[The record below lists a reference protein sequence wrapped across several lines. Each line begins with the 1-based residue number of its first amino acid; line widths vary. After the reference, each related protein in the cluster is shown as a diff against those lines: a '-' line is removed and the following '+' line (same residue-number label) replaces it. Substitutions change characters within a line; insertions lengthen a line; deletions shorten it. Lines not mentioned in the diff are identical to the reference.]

1 MMKKE
6 HLKILRGTDFL
17 RCYTE
22 HVKVATRHNKKLYKE
37 IFVMNTTIKQFEIMD
52 EAMLTGIEGGCS
64 WHGLAQAAV
73 FTGAGNGFRLGV
85 KIRTWQGAAAGA
97 AGGLVIGGVGYGATC
112 WW

>member
-1 MMKKE
+1 
-6 HLKILRGTDFL
+6 
-17 RCYTE
+17 
-22 HVKVATRHNKKLYKE
+22 
-37 IFVMNTTIKQFEIMD
+37 
-52 EAMLTGIEGGCS
+52 CS

-85 KIRTWQGAAAGA
+85 KTRTWQGAAAGA

>member
-37 IFVMNTTIKQFEIMD
+37 IFVMNTTINLSTIFER
-52 EAMLTGIEGGCS
+52 GVS
-64 WHGLAQAAV
+64 SK
-73 FTGAGNGFRLGV
+73 GNNR
-85 KIRTWQGAAAGA
+85 
-97 AGGLVIGGVGYGATC
+97 GVGLSNVREILESYPTVTLKTVSNHFVFKQILEIEIL
-112 WW
+112 